1 LFLFVS
7 VGKELT
13 MITIFNRRELITLV
27 SMQKM
32 MHVREAL
39 SGAGIRSHTKTKG
52 AGGFAGNRRH
62 GVPCVNYDA
71 AYTYTVYVRRE
82 DYDRAVRAIQ
92 PALQK
97 H

>member
-1 LFLFVS
+1 
-7 VGKELT
+7 
-13 MITIFNRRELITLV
+13 MITIFNRKELITLV

-39 SGAGIRSHTKTKG
+39 SNAGIRSYTRTKG

-62 GVPCVNYDA
+62 GVPCINYDA
-71 AYTYTVYVRRE
+71 AYTYTVYVHKT
-82 DYDRAVRAIQ
+82 DYDRAVRAMQ

-97 H
+97 N